1 MVMATGFARRGAP
14 VALERF
20 CAVPA
25 MVGKM
30 VVHA

>member
-14 VALERF
+14 VRPSGSVR
-20 CAVPA
+20 CHA